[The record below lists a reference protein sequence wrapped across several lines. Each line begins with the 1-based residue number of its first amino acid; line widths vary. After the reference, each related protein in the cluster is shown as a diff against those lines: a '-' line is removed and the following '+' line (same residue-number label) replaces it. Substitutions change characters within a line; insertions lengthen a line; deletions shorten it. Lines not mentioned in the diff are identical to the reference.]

1 MQGGIAFPIKTFSAG
16 ERIVSEGESGDTA
29 YVIVRGACVAYTT
42 KNGVRS
48 AGCRLGAGSVFGEEK
63 VFQPGP
69 HSATVEA
76 VTDVSVR
83 LVTRKMLDEGLGRD
97 SWFGAF
103 VVALAN
109 RLVPADARPDVV
121 AQPSNQP
128 REEPDL
134 SSPLASTAALLECPP
149 TARAGGW

>member
-1 MQGGIAFPIKTFSAG
+1 MECAAP
-16 ERIVSEGESGDTA
+16 
-29 YVIVRGACVAYTT
+29 GADW
-42 KNGVRS
+42 GP
-48 AGCRLGAGSVFGEEK
+48 GSVFGEER

-103 VVALAN
+103 VIALAN
-109 RLVPADARPDVV
+109 RLVPADARPDLV
-121 AQPSNQP
+121 AQPSNEI
-128 REEPDL
+128 REARDL
-134 SSPLASTAALLECPP
+134 SSPLCPSTAALLECPP